1 MATFHPIED
10 VVDVIISLG
19 DRPINQRSFDLPLI
33 LTAHNVW
40 TERARVYSAADDLLN
55 DGFAAGSNV
64 YKMAQDMF
72 GGDFGPKQVIVGR
85 RALTNYTLT
94 FDVANDTVYT
104 VNLQVDTGAAKFTKA
119 ISFTSD
125 ADATAAE
132 ISAGL
137 ATNIEADGDIA
148 AFVVAD
154 GLTTPGTLTIA
165 PDSTGLVSVGAGT
178 DNMVVQY
185 ASSETV
191 DTALAAIK
199 QENNNWFF
207 LASDS
212 HTETDIDNLAAY
224 AEANKVI
231 YVGSS
236 AESDIYTSST
246 TDLLSDLFNLQ
257 YDNTHMQISKLA
269 DKEFPEG
276 AVIGAWAGT
285 NPGVSTLFAKTL
297 PGVSIQDFTTTEV
310 GFVKGKNG
318 NVYINRGGLGF
329 YEEGKMV
336 SGRFS
341 DVIRGSLWLEARME
355 EDVFGLLKRKSD
367 LGQKIPYTDSGIAM
381 ITSTMAK
388 RLDEAV
394 QRGFLANYTISP
406 PFVADIPT
414 NDRANRTVPD
424 IPFTAT
430 LAGAAHKITIRGY
443 VSV

>member
-19 DRPINQRSFDLPLI
+19 DRPINQKSFDLPLI

-40 TERARVYSAADDLLN
+40 SDRVRVYNAADDLLN

-85 RALTNYTLT
+85 RDLTNYVVT
-94 FDVANDTVYT
+94 FDVLNSTVYT
-104 VNLQVDTGAAKFTKA
+104 VNLKVNTGSTVYTKS

-125 ADATAAE
+125 SDATAAE

-148 AFVVAD
+148 AYVIAD
-154 GLTTPGTLTIA
+154 GITTPGTLTIA
-165 PDSTGLVSVGAGT
+165 PDSTGLVSIGAST

-185 ASSETV
+185 VSGETV

-199 QENNNWFF
+199 QSNSNWFF
-207 LASDS
+207 LTSDS
-212 HTETDIDNLAAY
+212 HSETDIDALAAY
-224 AEANKVI
+224 AEANKLI

-236 AESDIYTSST
+236 AESDIWTSST

-297 PGVSIQDFTTTEV
+297 PGVSIQDYTATELNYI
-310 GFVKGKNG
+310 KSKNG
-318 NVYINRGGLGF
+318 NGYVNRGGLGF
-329 YEEGKMV
+329 YEDGKMV

-341 DVIRGSLWLEARME
+341 DTIRGALWLEARME

-367 LGQKIPYTDSGIAM
+367 LGQKIPYTDVGVNMVA
-381 ITSTMAK
+381 TTMAK

-394 QRGFLANYTISP
+394 QRGFLASYTISP
-406 PFVADIPT
+406 PFVADIAD
-414 NDRANRTVPD
+414 NDKANRTVPD

-430 LAGAAHKITIRGY
+430 LAGAVHKITIRGY